1 MNTVQILALIGGIAG
16 YIVGF
21 IGIRL
26 YFRFKEQRE
35 IEEVIRNNPYIY
47 YGFAKK
53 ENEDK

>member
-1 MNTVQILALIGGIAG
+1 MNTVQILALLGGIAG
-16 YIVGF
+16 YIIGF

-35 IEEVIRNNPYIY
+35 LELILQRNPYYQFTISR
-47 YGFAKK
+47 